1 MRRTL
6 AERLRHRRRT
16 LALGIL
22 GADLGTENAGGL
34 MLSPAL
40 LASLAETV
48 GPRAT
53 LEVVISIAALTVGL
67 SLELREEEKPT

>member
-1 MRRTL
+1 L
-6 AERLRHRRRT
+6 AE
-16 LALGIL
+16 
-22 GADLGTENAGGL
+22 
-34 MLSPAL
+34 P
-40 LASLAETV
+40 V